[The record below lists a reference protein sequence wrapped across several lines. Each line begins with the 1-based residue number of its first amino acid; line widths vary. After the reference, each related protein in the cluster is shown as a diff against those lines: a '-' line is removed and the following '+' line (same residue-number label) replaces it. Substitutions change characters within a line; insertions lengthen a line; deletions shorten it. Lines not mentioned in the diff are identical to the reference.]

1 MRPMLS
7 AACDWIT
14 IAGAMS
20 IGVVFSELYSRKLI
34 SLGTH
39 AFIIVMLL
47 AILITLRIGSP
58 WQGQARGMA
67 GRHGTS
73 RPGR

>member
-7 AACDWIT
+7 AVCDWVT
-14 IAGAMS
+14 MAGAMS
-20 IGVVFSELYSRKLI
+20 IGVIFSELYSRKLI

-47 AILITLRIGSP
+47 AILIAPRIMLTV
-58 WQGQARGMA
+58 ARSSTGNGGA
-67 GRHGTS
+67 ARN
-73 RPGR
+73 